1 MHQID
6 KYHKA
11 ISLYEPIEGDV
22 SAKVQAIIDKHYK
35 ECYTPEV
42 LKLLYS
48 CIDLTTLMGGDTDES
63 VTKMVAGVNDFETN
77 HPDIPNVAAIC
88 VYPALVPTVKATLT
102 CPDVRIASVA
112 AGFPASQ
119 TFPEIKVAEVSM
131 AVAEGANEVD
141 VVLNLNR
148 FLSEDYDGVCTEIE
162 ELKDAARGAHLKVI
176 IESGLLADPRQIQ
189 IASIL
194 SLYSGADFIKTST
207 GKEYPGASLEAV
219 YVMCQTLRKYYELH
233 GERRGFKASGGVR
246 TPEDVVKY
254 YCIVK
259 EILGEE
265 WLTPEL
271 FRLGASS
278 LGKNLLKAIE
288 G

>member
-119 TFPEIKVAEVSM
+119 TF
-131 AVAEGANEVD
+131 EVD

-176 IESGLLADPRQIQ
+176 IESGLLAAPRQIQ

-207 GKEYPGASLEAV
+207 GKEYPGASLEAA

>member
-22 SAKVQAIIDKHYK
+22 TAKVQEIVDKHYK

-42 LKLLYS
+42 LELLYS

-102 CPDVRIASVA
+102 CPDVCIASVA

-131 AVAEGANEVD
+131 AVTEGANEVD

-207 GKEYPGASLEAV
+207 GKEYPGASLEAA

>member
-1 MHQID
+1 MTHMTSSSTYRLSLI
-6 KYHKA
+6 H
-11 ISLYEPIEGDV
+11 IS
-22 SAKVQAIIDKHYK
+22 
-35 ECYTPEV
+35 
-42 LKLLYS
+42 
-48 CIDLTTLMGGDTDES
+48 
-63 VTKMVAGVNDFETN
+63 
-77 HPDIPNVAAIC
+77 
-88 VYPALVPTVKATLT
+88 
-102 CPDVRIASVA
+102 
-112 AGFPASQ
+112 
-119 TFPEIKVAEVSM
+119 
-131 AVAEGANEVD
+131 NEVD

-176 IESGLLADPRQIQ
+176 LESGLLADPRQIQ

-207 GKEYPGASLEAV
+207 GKEYPGASLEAA

>member
-207 GKEYPGASLEAV
+207 GK
-219 YVMCQTLRKYYELH
+219 YYELH

>member
-22 SAKVQAIIDKHYK
+22 TAKVQEIVDKHYK

-42 LKLLYS
+42 LELLYS

-207 GKEYPGASLEAV
+207 GKEYPGASLEAA

-259 EILGEE
+259 ELLGEE

>member
-22 SAKVQAIIDKHYK
+22 TAKVQAIIDKHYK

-48 CIDLTTLMGGDTDES
+48 SIDLTTLMGGDTDES

-162 ELKDAARGAHLKVI
+162 ELKDAAHGAHLKVI
-176 IESGLLADPRQIQ
+176 IESGLLAEPRQIQ

-207 GKEYPGASLEAV
+207 GKEYPGASLEAA

-259 EILGEE
+259 ELLGEE

-288 G
+288 E

>member
-22 SAKVQAIIDKHYK
+22 TAKVQEIVDKHYK

-42 LKLLYS
+42 LELLYS

-207 GKEYPGASLEAV
+207 GKEYPGASLEAA

>member
-1 MHQID
+1 MHQED

-11 ISLYEPIEGDV
+11 ISLYTPIECDV
-22 SAKVQAIIDKHYK
+22 TVQARGIIDKHYK
-35 ECYTPEV
+35 ACYTPEV

-63 VTKMVAGVNDFETN
+63 VMRMVASVNDFEAS

-119 TFPEIKVAEVSM
+119 TFQEIKIAEVAMS
-131 AVAEGANEVD
+131 VAEGADEVD
-141 VVLNLNR
+141 VVLNLNK
-148 FLSEDYDGVCTEIE
+148 FLSEDYEAVCTEIE
-162 ELKDAARGAHLKVI
+162 ELKDVARGAHLKVI
-176 IESGLLADPRQIQ
+176 IESGLLAEPRQIQ

-207 GKEYPGASLEAV
+207 GKEYPGASLEAA
-219 YVMCQTLRKYYELH
+219 YVMCQTLHKYYELH

-246 TPEDVVKY
+246 TPEDAVKY
-254 YCIVK
+254 YCLVK

-278 LGKNLLKAIE
+278 LAKNLLQAIE
-288 G
+288 A

>member
-1 MHQID
+1 
-6 KYHKA
+6 
-11 ISLYEPIEGDV
+11 
-22 SAKVQAIIDKHYK
+22 
-35 ECYTPEV
+35 
-42 LKLLYS
+42 
-48 CIDLTTLMGGDTDES
+48 MGGDTDES

-176 IESGLLADPRQIQ
+176 IESGLLSDPRQIQ

-207 GKEYPGASLEAV
+207 GKEYPGASLEAA
-219 YVMCQTLRKYYELH
+219 YVMCQTLRKYYEQH